1 MFRCLKGL
9 FSKGHP
15 VLNFRQKVPK
25 YPYSASTGKGPLT
38 HRFHSAFSTLKK
50 RILPCERAWNT
61 EPAKG
66 VRNRVH
72 FCLRPLMHL
81 ERCGRVL
88 RNRKVILSYLKQ
100 KWLHAL

>member
-1 MFRCLKGL
+1 MTGGQKKAAYDWHLEN
-9 FSKGHP
+9 S
-15 VLNFRQKVPK
+15 QKVV
-25 YPYSASTGKGPLT
+25 SRA
-38 HRFHSAFSTLKK
+38 STLKK

-100 KWLHAL
+100 KWLTSN